1 MDKLLTAVLVKNYEK
16 SLEKIQWFG
25 PQTDTLCFAK
35 RYILKSVYIM
45 IYQGTSQAEQGRFT
59 KKHPIFRPFSKTE
72 LLPRHISELLF
83 FQSLLSCPAIVLA
96 AHLLSKRHEAASLLP
111 LTDLLL

>member
-16 SLEKIQWFG
+16 SLEKTQWFG

-35 RYILKSVYIM
+35 RYILKSVYII

-72 LLPRHISELLF
+72 LLPRHISELLCF
-83 FQSLLSCPAIVLA
+83 SSPFSPAQQ
-96 AHLLSKRHEAASLLP
+96 
-111 LTDLLL
+111 